1 MWPKGP
7 FTLLV
12 YNTFFTTE
20 ALTRSRQV
28 YIKKEMKNK
37 HGSHIHNPVET
48 AIDPSIVDLKW
59 EKTLKEIMEIKCL
72 EKVGLEALDL
82 ISPIV
87 KTENWGSVEETVS
100 QVKTMDKVTVEITS
114 SCNRLGRAIG
124 TGKLERVR
132 VEDHSLAW
140 MGN

>member
-1 MWPKGP
+1 
-7 FTLLV
+7 
-12 YNTFFTTE
+12 
-20 ALTRSRQV
+20 
-28 YIKKEMKNK
+28 MKNK
-37 HGSHIHNPVET
+37 RGSHIHNPVET
-48 AIDPSIVDLKW
+48 AINPSIVDLKW
-59 EKTLKEIMEIKCL
+59 EKTLKEIMEIKCQ
-72 EKVGLEALDL
+72 EKVGLEAPDL

-140 MGN
+140 MGD